1 MSTTNRSVGK
11 ESGAHDGS
19 NSSIRDIITAKDNQ
33 AECLFVLID
42 LYSSSKKFKI
52 VHYFSSDST

>member
-1 MSTTNRSVGK
+1 MSTTNPSIGK
-11 ESGAHDGS
+11 ESGAHDES
-19 NSSIRDIITAKDNQ
+19 NSSISDIITAKDQ

-42 LYSSSKKFKI
+42 LYSSSEKFKI

>member
-1 MSTTNRSVGK
+1 MSTTNPSIGK
-11 ESGAHDGS
+11 ESGAHDES
-19 NSSIRDIITAKDNQ
+19 NSSISDIITAKEDQ